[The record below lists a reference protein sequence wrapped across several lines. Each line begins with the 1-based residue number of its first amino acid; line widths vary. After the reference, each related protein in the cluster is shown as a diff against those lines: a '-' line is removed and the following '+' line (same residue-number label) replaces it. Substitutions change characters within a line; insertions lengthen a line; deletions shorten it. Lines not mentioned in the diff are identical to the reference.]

1 MAYEIPSALR
11 YQEKVAFGLTFKQL
25 AYLGAAG
32 ALSAIVFF
40 KAPFAIE
47 LKAIVMVV
55 ALAAAGAA
63 AFLDADTKLL
73 EVLRYLSGA
82 REVGYLD
89 PRALRLMRV
98 RAVEGD
104 AILMADGTRL
114 AVLNCTPLNL
124 SVKSEAEREDI
135 TTNFREFLNSL
146 SFSVQICI
154 RTVDSLKE
162 LREYFDRLEKSVK
175 RKATKGNA
183 DALAMMQEHRKFF
196 EDYVQENAVK
206 NRLFY
211 IVVPQQSGRDE
222 KALKELAIKVEVTRE
237 KLASTGIPSARL
249 NTNRLI
255 SLLSSY
261 FEEFVEVDRDYLF
274 PLSMARGERHA

>member
-1 MAYEIPSALR
+1 MAYEIPAALR

-25 AYLGAAG
+25 AYLIGAG
-32 ALSAIVFF
+32 AVAALVFF
-40 KAPFAIE
+40 KSPWSIE
-47 LKAIVMVV
+47 LKAV
-55 ALAAAGAA
+55 AMAVSIAAAGAA
-63 AFLDADTKLL
+63 AFMDADTKLL

-124 SVKSEAEREDI
+124 SVKSEAERGDI
-135 TTNFREFLNSL
+135 VANFREFLNSL
-146 SFSVQICI
+146 SFPVQICI

-162 LREYFDRLEKSVK
+162 LRDYFDRLEKSVN
-175 RKATKGNA
+175 RKAAKGNA
-183 DALAMMQEHRKFF
+183 DVMAMMQEHRKFF
-196 EDYVQENAVK
+196 EEYVQENAVK

-211 IVVPQQSGRDE
+211 LVVPQPPGKDE
-222 KALKELAIKVEVTRE
+222 KALKELAIKVEVARE
-237 KLASTGIPSARL
+237 KLATTGIPSTRL